1 MPVQVDVFSP
11 MPESWGLCQSC
22 ETLMSRAEIKDSDN
36 FRGLEAYPPDWYED
50 FQRLSDAVLDLA
62 HRYGES
68 VNIRL
73 YDPRSLPG
81 LFKAIR
87 HGVHRYPTFL
97 ISKREKVIGLDLPA
111 IERFLSQAGARLTT
125 PIESERDY
133 EQR

>member
-81 LFKAIR
+81 PLQS
-87 HGVHRYPTFL
+87 YPAWRPPLSNFSHLETGKSDWVGPARDRTIL
-97 ISKREKVIGLDLPA
+97 ISSGR
-111 IERFLSQAGARLTT
+111 QADH
-125 PIESERDY
+125 SD
-133 EQR
+133 